1 MLKRKLI
8 AVMSSAAL
16 LSTLVGN
23 AMAATS
29 FTDVSA
35 DSPYAS
41 YIQDLSSKGIV
52 SGVGNGQF
60 APTKTLTRA
69 EMATFLVR
77 AFGIPQNTSSSVAFT
92 DIRGHWAESYIKS
105 AYAAGMIAGKSATTF
120 APDAPVTREEAAQM
134 VWNYLSKNGVQPSS
148 GVYNLPNIGKLDS
161 WAQSAVGNL
170 MTHQLVGPSNF
181 SDWTASMNRQE
192 AAAVIDLAMQALE
205 QANTQQPQPQPQPL
219 PPVQTGGSIQ
229 YPFDATQIVIN
240 PTTNSNNLIDN
251 GDGTFSLGNIK
262 MTNSFINGYSK
273 EEFTSHLQLFSQVK
287 FKFDGN
293 KVTVTVPDSGSSS
306 VYWVIGGP
314 DGGWNGEGPK
324 TMTESDR
331 VGVRLFNHDNA
342 HTYAGAALL
351 YQNGQWVVKYPNL

>member
-1 MLKRKLI
+1 MLKKKLV
-8 AVMSSAAL
+8 AVLSSTAL

-23 AMAATS
+23 AMATTS
-29 FTDVSA
+29 FTDVPS

-77 AFGIPQNTSSSVAFT
+77 AFDIPQNTSSNVAFT
-92 DIRGHWAESYIKS
+92 DVRGHWAESYIKT

-120 APDAPVTREEAAQM
+120 APDAPVTLEEAAQM

-181 SDWTASMNRQE
+181 SDWTAPMSREE
-192 AAAVIDLAMQALE
+192 AAAVIDLAMQVLS
-205 QANTQQPQPQPQPL
+205 QKSQPAPV
-219 PPVQTGGSIQ
+219 PPVSSESSSGTSSSSGSSGML
-229 YPFDATQIVIN
+229 PASAN
-240 PTTNSNNLIDN
+240 NLKTNS
-251 GDGTFSLGNIK
+251 DGTLSPTNVVIPPAYTQVPGGYPESLQNEIK
-262 MTNSFINGYSK
+262 NLMA
-273 EEFTSHLQLFSQVK
+273 QVK
-287 FKFDGN
+287 FK
-293 KVTVTVPDSGSSS
+293 TSGSSVIVTLPDTGDSNVEWYVNSTKASKPYESSKGTTLTFNDEIAVVVHLRESPS
-306 VYWVIGGP
+306 VG
-314 DGGWNGEGPK
+314 
-324 TMTESDR
+324 S
-331 VGVRLFNHDNA
+331 
-342 HTYAGAALL
+342 AAYLMATFKNT
-351 YQNGQWVVKYPNL
+351 NGQWTLQYR

>member
-1 MLKRKLI
+1 MLKKKLV
-8 AVMSSAAL
+8 AVLSSAAL

-29 FTDVSA
+29 FTDVPS

-60 APTKTLTRA
+60 APMKTLTRA

-148 GVYNLPNIGKLDS
+148 RVYNLPNIGKLDS

-170 MTHQLVGPSNF
+170 MTHQLIGPSNF
-181 SDWTASMNRQE
+181 SDWTAPMTRQE
-192 AAAVIDLAMQALE
+192 AAAVIDLAVKALS
-205 QANTQQPQPQPQPL
+205 QKSQPAPV
-219 PPVQTGGSIQ
+219 PPVSSESSPGTSSSSGSSGML
-229 YPFDATQIVIN
+229 PASADN
-240 PTTNSNNLIDN
+240 LKTNS
-251 GDGTFSLGNIK
+251 DGTLSPTNVAVPAEYTSSQPKSNLATPDEIK
-262 MTNSFINGYSK
+262 NLM
-273 EEFTSHLQLFSQVK
+273 EQVK
-287 FKFDGN
+287 FKVDGTS
-293 KVTVTVPDSGSSS
+293 VTVTLPDTNDSKVTWYVNSTKASKPYESSKGTTLTFNNEIAVGIALQQPYNVGSG
-306 VYWVIGGP
+306 VYLTATFK
-314 DGGWNGEGPK
+314 N
-324 TMTESDR
+324 T
-331 VGVRLFNHDNA
+331 
-342 HTYAGAALL
+342 
-351 YQNGQWVVKYPNL
+351 NGQWTLQYR